1 MTDNTAQN
9 DMRQCKYCGQLRARI
24 FSGMKLKDGSKIYVD
39 DNGARWSGARCPS
52 CEKKRVQAAVK
63 HDQFDRK
70 NLIDSFEK
78 DGYTVKNTT
87 SPLIVEKNGKT
98 KTVAIRR
105 AYTNA
110 QGNIV
115 AEKISSSEKNAD
127 MTALLFQTVKICT
140 KDQMDRLE
148 EKFELFQKTDERS
161 KRRKRKPA
169 EATL

>member
-1 MTDNTAQN
+1 VTDNTAQN

-24 FSGMKLKDGSKIYVD
+24 FSGMKLKDGSKIHVD

-78 DGYTVKNTT
+78 EGYTVKNST
-87 SPLIVEKNGKT
+87 SPLVVEKDGET
-98 KTVAIRR
+98 KTITIRR

-115 AEKISSSEKNAD
+115 AEKISASEAKAD

-140 KDQMDRLE
+140 KEQMERLE

-161 KRRKRKPA
+161 SRRKRKAP
-169 EATL
+169 EASL